1 MGVGSEVGIG
11 LKLGRGDKETVEAA
25 ETLDRTAG
33 DALKLFVVTAE
44 ANGEA
49 VPSTGGGRA

>member
-1 MGVGSEVGIG
+1 VGVGSEVGIG